1 MALTPIDK
9 FEVMYSAN
17 TFSPRIWLL
26 SGTNFIGQL
35 IFMPD
40 GTALPQDAM
49 VNGQVNLYYHLEDFE
64 NVMELFRNESP
75 LSLLFSGSGGGFE
88 NGILTAQDVVGVGE
102 REAAT
107 AGAVMQS
114 AS

>member
-1 MALTPIDK
+1 MHIDGYAERAHRHLGFLTG
-9 FEVMYSAN
+9 
-17 TFSPRIWLL
+17 LL
-26 SGTNFIGQL
+26 EEGF
-35 IFMPD
+35 
-40 GTALPQDAM
+40 
-49 VNGQVNLYYHLEDFE
+49 EDFE

-102 REAAT
+102 KEAAT
-107 AGAVMQS
+107 AGAVVQS

>member
-17 TFSPRIWLL
+17 TFPPRIWLL

-35 IFMPD
+35 IFMPN

-64 NVMELFRNESP
+64 NVMELWLASANKADCM
-75 LSLLFSGSGGGFE
+75 LSFKKYLYRLS
-88 NGILTAQDVVGVGE
+88 
-102 REAAT
+102 AAT
-107 AGAVMQS
+107 ELILYM
-114 AS
+114 

>member
-17 TFSPRIWLL
+17 TFVPRIWLL

-40 GTALPQDAM
+40 GVALPQDAM

-75 LSLLFSGSGGGFE
+75 LSLLFSGSGSGFE

-102 REAAT
+102 KEAAT
-107 AGAVMQS
+107 AGAVVQG

>member
-17 TFSPRIWLL
+17 TFPPRIWLL

-64 NVMELFRNESP
+64 NVLELFRNESP

-102 REAAT
+102 KEAAT
-107 AGAVMQS
+107 AGAVVQS